1 MPKFTWSYSSLS
13 LFQQCPR
20 KYYRLKV
27 VKDVKDK
34 ETEALL
40 YGKEVHKA
48 AEEYVRDGKPIPP
61 QFSYIQKFLDPLK
74 EIPGTKLCEYEMGLT
89 QSLDPCGFKA
99 PEVWWRGIADL
110 LIINGD
116 KARLVDYKTGKSSQ
130 YADVKQLELLSLA
143 VFKHFPEVQSIKAGL
158 IFMVAED
165 LVRAEYAL
173 SQQHDIWAKWL
184 PELSRL
190 EKSYEVDVWNAKPNF
205 SCKKFC
211 PVTDCEHNGKG
222 EWR

>member
-1 MPKFTWSYSSLS
+1 MSKFTWSYSSLS

-89 QSLDPCGFKA
+89 EKLEPCGFKA

>member
-1 MPKFTWSYSSLS
+1 MSKFTWSYSSLS

-40 YGKEVHKA
+40 YGKKVHKA

-89 QSLDPCGFKA
+89 EKLEPCGFKA

-130 YADVKQLELLSLA
+130 YADVKQLELLSFA

>member
-1 MPKFTWSYSSLS
+1 MSKFTWSYSSLS

-74 EIPGTKLCEYEMGLT
+74 EIPEQSSASMRWGLRR
-89 QSLDPCGFKA
+89 S
-99 PEVWWRGIADL
+99 
-110 LIINGD
+110 
-116 KARLVDYKTGKSSQ
+116 
-130 YADVKQLELLSLA
+130 
-143 VFKHFPEVQSIKAGL
+143 
-158 IFMVAED
+158 
-165 LVRAEYAL
+165 
-173 SQQHDIWAKWL
+173 
-184 PELSRL
+184 
-190 EKSYEVDVWNAKPNF
+190 
-205 SCKKFC
+205 
-211 PVTDCEHNGKG
+211 
-222 EWR
+222 

>member
-1 MPKFTWSYSSLS
+1 MSKFTWSYSSLS

-89 QSLDPCGFKA
+89 EKLEPCGFKA

-173 SQQHDIWAKWL
+173 NQQQDIWAKWL